1 MPNVGEAMV
10 EAMVEAGVKR
20 LYTVPGESFLEVL
33 DAADQHPAT
42 RQLSTRHESGASFMA
57 EADAKLTGVPAVA
70 MATRGPGAANLSIGV
85 HTAHQDST
93 PMLVLLGDVETP
105 WMYRGAFQE
114 VDLAAFY
121 APITKASMTAVRGDR
136 LPDMVRHAL
145 RLSVSGRPGPVMI
158 SLPAD
163 LLAEEVAAASP
174 RESAIARIQPRP
186 APRREELARLRELL
200 ISAQR
205 PVVIAGAGVQHA
217 RNDLIGF
224 AEAYNVG
231 IYAAFRRQDVFPNDH
246 PLYLGHLTVGAPPVT
261 VEELRAADLVLVLG
275 TVLDQMTTQQFE
287 LPLET
292 VPMVQVDV
300 EGDNLGV
307 FGALD
312 LGIIADPGETLRA
325 LLEQPAFGSDRSW
338 DKGHAA
344 YLESATVGPSRASE
358 AADPAQVVKAMTGAF
373 PADTI
378 VTSDAGNFSAFL
390 HRYWRFQH
398 PRSQAAP
405 TNGAMGYA
413 VPGAVG
419 AKAAAPHRSVVGVVG
434 DGGFLMTGQEIE
446 TAVRYGLDLTVVV
459 MRNGL
464 YGTIAMHQAQQMG
477 RMSAVDI
484 GEVDL
489 AAYARSLGAHGISVR
504 DETDLDDAMQH
515 AATAGGVTVVDVTL
529 DPDLITPTGRL
540 SEMLAAR
547 SQD

>member
-1 MPNVGEAMV
+1 MPDVGEAMV
-10 EAMVEAGVKR
+10 EAMVEAGVRR

-33 DAADQHPAT
+33 DAADRHPAT

-57 EADAKLTGVPAVA
+57 EADGKLTGTPAVA

-136 LPDMVRHAL
+136 LPDMVRQAL
-145 RLSVSGRPGPVMI
+145 RLSVAGRPGPVMI

-163 LLAEEVAAASP
+163 LLAEEVAPASSRDGAA
-174 RESAIARIQPRP
+174 ARIQPRP
-186 APRREELARLRELL
+186 APSHEELIRLRQLL
-200 ISAQR
+200 VDARR
-205 PVVIAGAGVQHA
+205 PVVIAGAGVQHD
-217 RNDLIGF
+217 REDLIRF

-231 IYAAFRRQDVFPNDH
+231 VYAAFRRPDVFPNDH
-246 PLYLGHLTVGAPPVT
+246 DLYLGHLTVGAPPAT
-261 VEELRAADLVLVLG
+261 VEELRSADLVLVLG
-275 TVLDQMTTQQFE
+275 TVLDQMTTQQFQ
-287 LPLET
+287 LPLAS
-292 VPMVQVDV
+292 VPTVQVDV
-300 EGDNLGV
+300 DAANLGAFV
-307 FGALD
+307 PLD
-312 LGIIADPGETLRA
+312 LGVLADPGETLRA
-325 LLEQPAFGSDRSW
+325 LLEQPVGGSDRSW
-338 DKGHAA
+338 DKGHAT
-344 YLESATVGPSRASE
+344 YVESATVGRSRASE
-358 AADPAQVVKAMTGAF
+358 GADPAQVITAMTSAF

-378 VTSDAGNFSAFL
+378 VTSDAGNFSTFL
-390 HRYWRFQH
+390 HRYWPYRH

-413 VPGAVG
+413 VPAAVG

-464 YGTIAMHQAQQMG
+464 YGTIAMHQAQQSG

-484 GEVDL
+484 GAVDL

-504 DETDLDDAMQH
+504 DETDLDDAMRQ
-515 AATAGGVTVVDVTL
+515 AATAGGVTVVDVEL

-547 SQD
+547 

>member
-1 MPNVGEAMV
+1 MPNAGEAMV
-10 EAMVEAGVKR
+10 DAMVEAGVQR

-33 DAADQHPAT
+33 DAAEQHPAT

-105 WMYRGAFQE
+105 WIYRGAFQE
-114 VDLAAFY
+114 VDLTAFY

-136 LPDMVRHAL
+136 LPEMVRQAL

-163 LLAEEVAAASP
+163 LLAEEAALTPLREGAVAG
-174 RESAIARIQPRP
+174 IQPRP
-186 APRREELARLRELL
+186 VPSRDELARARDLL
-200 ISAQR
+200 VRAHR
-205 PVVIAGAGVQHA
+205 PVVIAGAGVQPA
-217 RNDLIGF
+217 RDDLIRF
-224 AEAYNVG
+224 AEAFNVG
-231 IYAAFRRQDVFPNDH
+231 VYAAFRRQEVFPNDH
-246 PLYLGHLTVGAPPVT
+246 PLYLGHLTVGAPPAT
-261 VEELRAADLVLVLG
+261 LEELRNADLVVILG
-275 TVLDQMTTQQFE
+275 SVLDQMTTQQFE
-287 LPLET
+287 LPLDT
-292 VPMVQVDV
+292 VATVQVDIDP
-300 EGDNLGV
+300 DNLGV
-307 FGALD
+307 IPLD
-312 LGIIADPGETLRA
+312 LGLVADPGETLRA
-325 LLEQPAFGSDRSW
+325 LLEQPEHGSERNW
-338 DKGHAA
+338 DKGHHA
-344 YLESATVGPSRASE
+344 YLECATVGASRASE
-358 AADPAQVVKAMTGAF
+358 GVDPAHVVKAMATSF

-378 VTSDAGNFSAFL
+378 ITSDAGNFSTFL
-390 HRYWRFQH
+390 HRHWRFQH

-419 AKAAAPHRSVVGVVG
+419 AKAARPDRSVVGVVG

-446 TAVRYGLDLTVVV
+446 TAVRYGLDLTIVA

-489 AAYARSLGAHGISVR
+489 AAYGRSLGAQGLTVR
-504 DETDLDDAMQH
+504 DESELDDAMHQ
-515 AATAGGVTVVDVTL
+515 AATSGGVTVVDVTI

-540 SEMLAAR
+540 SEMRPAR
-547 SQD
+547 STD